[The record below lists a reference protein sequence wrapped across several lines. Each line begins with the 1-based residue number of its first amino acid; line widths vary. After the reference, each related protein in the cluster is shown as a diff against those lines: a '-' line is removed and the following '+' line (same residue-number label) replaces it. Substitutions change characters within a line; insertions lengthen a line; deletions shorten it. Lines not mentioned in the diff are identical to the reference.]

1 MGTPWVARRSSGG
14 HRARGRQGPLLAT
27 RRALSLLLVACAIAG
42 CGIKVTQVQF
52 ALDPKPNHC
61 QVTEIRASGLSTL
74 ISGVCWD
81 KDAKV
86 IGMAGAG
93 GKPAISVPLDLAQSA
108 SYVIGP
114 SLGAWILG
122 QGLIKAAG
130 NVHVGGAIDVKSPQ
144 LERAIQQ
151 GSKTLDNQGTKP

>member
-1 MGTPWVARRSSGG
+1 MRMGTPRGARRSGGG

-42 CGIKVTQVQF
+42 CGIKVTDVHF

-81 KDAKV
+81 KDSKVIGMAGTEIAGLPPAPAMPLTLDSLSQHTPEIKV

-93 GKPAISVPLDLAQSA
+93 GKPAISVPLDLA
-108 SYVIGP
+108 
-114 SLGAWILG
+114 
-122 QGLIKAAG
+122 
-130 NVHVGGAIDVKSPQ
+130 
-144 LERAIQQ
+144 
-151 GSKTLDNQGTKP
+151 

>member
-1 MGTPWVARRSSGG
+1 
-14 HRARGRQGPLLAT
+14 
-27 RRALSLLLVACAIAG
+27 
-42 CGIKVTQVQF
+42 VTDVHF

-81 KDAKV
+81 KDSKV

-108 SYVIGP
+108 SYVVGP
-114 SLGAWILG
+114 SLAAWVLG
-122 QGLIKAAG
+122 QSMIKAAG
-130 NVHVGGAIDVKSPQ
+130 NIHVGGAIDVKSPQ
-144 LERAIQQ
+144 LDQAIQQ

>member
-1 MGTPWVARRSSGG
+1 MFACSS
-14 HRARGRQGPLLAT
+14 
-27 RRALSLLLVACAIAG
+27 AC
-42 CGIKVTQVQF
+42 CGLKVTKVLF
-52 ALDPKPNHC
+52 DLDPKPNHC

-114 SLGAWILG
+114 SLPAWILG
-122 QGLIKAAG
+122 KGLIKYAAED
-130 NVHVGGAIDVKSPQ
+130 HVC
-144 LERAIQQ
+144 R
-151 GSKTLDNQGTKP
+151 

>member
-1 MGTPWVARRSSGG
+1 MRMGTPRGARRSGGG

-27 RRALSLLLVACAIAG
+27 RRALSLLPVACGIAG

-108 SYVIGP
+108 SYVVGP
-114 SLGAWILG
+114 SLAAWILG
-122 QGLIKAAG
+122 QGLATAAS
-130 NVHVGGAIDVKSPQ
+130 NVLAGGAIVVKSPQ
-144 LERAIQQ
+144 LEQPIPKRAQE
-151 GSKTLDNQGTKP
+151 LDNQ

>member
-1 MGTPWVARRSSGG
+1 MGTPRGARRSGG
-14 HRARGRQGPLLAT
+14 RHRTRGRQGPLLAT
-27 RRALSLLLVACAIAG
+27 QRALSLLLVACAIAG

-114 SLGAWILG
+114 SLAAWILG

-144 LERAIQQ
+144 LEQAIQQ

>member
-1 MGTPWVARRSSGG
+1 MGTPRGARRSGG
-14 HRARGRQGPLLAT
+14 RHRTRGRQGPLLAT
-27 RRALSLLLVACAIAG
+27 QRALSLLLVACAIAG